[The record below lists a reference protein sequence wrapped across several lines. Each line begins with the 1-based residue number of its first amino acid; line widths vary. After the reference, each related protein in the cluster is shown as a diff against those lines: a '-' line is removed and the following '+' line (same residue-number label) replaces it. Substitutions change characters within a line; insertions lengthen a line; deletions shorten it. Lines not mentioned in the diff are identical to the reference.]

1 MRTLGVT
8 GSVGTGKS
16 TVSRMLERLGAQ
28 RIDADA
34 LAHEAIEKNRAPYRA
49 VVRCFGRA
57 ILRKDGSIDRRRLA
71 QIVFKDEKKL
81 KELNRM
87 IHPYILRRMR
97 EEIRRIRQKKRGS
110 EIVVEVPLLHEKR
123 LGKMF
128 DHVVTV
134 SCRRPIQRE
143 RWLKRGGSSKE
154 LQRRMTVQLPL
165 SYKER
170 QSDFIIDN
178 NGSVR
183 ETHAQVVAVW
193 KAVHRDQ
200 RKEPRWQIKK

>member
-1 MRTLGVT
+1 M
-8 GSVGTGKS
+8 
-16 TVSRMLERLGAQ
+16 
-28 RIDADA
+28 
-34 LAHEAIEKNRAPYRA
+34 
-49 VVRCFGRA
+49 VRCFGKW
-57 ILRKDGSIDRRRLA
+57 ILRKDGSIDRKRLA

-81 KELNRM
+81 KTLNRAT
-87 IHPYILRRMR
+87 HPYILRRMR
-97 EEIRRIRQKKRGS
+97 EEIRRIGQRKRGA
-110 EIVVEVPLLHEKR
+110 EIVIELPLLHEKR

-134 SCRRPIQRE
+134 SCRRPIQRK
-143 RWLKRGGSSKE
+143 RWVKRGGSSKE
-154 LQRRMTVQLPL
+154 LKRRMAVQLPL

-193 KAVHRDQ
+193 KAIHRDQ